1 MTKNE
6 LQRGNE
12 LKKMMDSLD
21 KKLEKLEEME
31 KLCSKN
37 MDIEKQ
43 NTHDFSVTAV
53 DAERGG
59 KDVYVCVTPK
69 AAYRAV
75 CEDIKDIKKQIDI
88 LDKQFAE
95 L

>member
-1 MTKNE
+1 MTENE

-21 KKLEKLEEME
+21 KKLEKME
-31 KLCSKN
+31 KLCSEN
-37 MDIEKQ
+37 MDIAKQ
-43 NTHDFSVTAV
+43 ITHDFSVTAV

-59 KDVYVCVTPK
+59 KDVYACVTPK

>member
-1 MTKNE
+1 MTEKE

-21 KKLEKLEEME
+21 EKLKELEKME
-31 KLCSKN
+31 KLCFEN
-37 MDIEKQ
+37 MDIAKR
-43 NTHDFSVTAV
+43 TTYDFSVTAV
-53 DAERGG
+53 DVERGG
-59 KDVYVCVTPK
+59 RDMYVCVTPK

-75 CEDIKDIKKQIDI
+75 CEDIKDIKKQIEI
-88 LDKQFAE
+88 LDKQFSE